1 MKLHRYTATPLHR
14 YTKGVISQ
22 TNMCLALACL
32 FMVTNLTSRAQ
43 IEVHSNNNV
52 EIGSA
57 GGGMPN
63 TELWV
68 RGHAHINCSPA
79 QWGGY
84 FFENFQNDGEDPDPQ
99 GQYNDAI
106 LVPNTSHN
114 NWLGNSENRLWRIH
128 THGLYYGP
136 GGLNT
141 YSDST
146 IKTNI
151 VRIDPQSAL
160 SRISQINGYTFDYT
174 RDAFPNTPDELLP
187 RVMES
192 SSGQIGLIAQELVE
206 VFPEVVNYSEY
217 QGLYT
222 VDYVKLIPV
231 LIEAIKAQQEEIEEL
246 KKRIE

>member
-1 MKLHRYTATPLHR
+1 MHP
-14 YTKGVISQ
+14 
-22 TNMCLALACL
+22 
-32 FMVTNLTSRAQ
+32 
-43 IEVHSNNNV
+43 NNNV

-57 GGGMPN
+57 GGGIPN

-68 RGHAHINCSPA
+68 RGHAHINCAPA

-84 FFENFQNDGEDPDPQ
+84 FFKNFVNDGEDSAAGP
-99 GQYNDAI
+99 YNDAI
-106 LVPNTSHN
+106 ILPNVSHN
-114 NWLGNSENRLWRIH
+114 NWLGNSNRRLWRIH

-151 VRIDPQSAL
+151 VRIDPQTAL
-160 SRISQINGYTFDYT
+160 DNIMQIKGYTFDYT
-174 RDAFPNTPDELLP
+174 RDAFPNTPEELLP

-192 SSGQIGLIAQELVE
+192 SSNQIGLIAQELLD
-206 VFPEVVNYSEY
+206 VFPEVVKYSDQQE
-217 QGLYT
+217 LYT

-231 LIEAIKAQQEEIEEL
+231 LIEAIKAQQAEIDEL
-246 KKRIE
+246 KSRIE